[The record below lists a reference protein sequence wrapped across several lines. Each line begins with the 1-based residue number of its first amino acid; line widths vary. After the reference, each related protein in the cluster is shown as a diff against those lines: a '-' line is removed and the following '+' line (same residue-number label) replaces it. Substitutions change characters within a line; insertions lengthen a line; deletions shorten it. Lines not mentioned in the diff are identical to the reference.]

1 MKSEK
6 SNRKRHRDDRVAA
19 RRKAVAKLV
28 LLFFA
33 SGATSLVYETL
44 WARHLNAVI
53 GTSQLAICTVLAA
66 FMGGL
71 AAGAFA
77 AAHWGKRVDRPL
89 LVYAVLEAFIGAY
102 ALAFP
107 SLIRLVTPAH
117 LALSAQLPAGS
128 LILAMAQLVLLGAL
142 LLPPTICMGATLPLL
157 ARLVGPKG
165 DRAGFEVGR
174 LYGANTLGAVLGTA
188 LAGFFLLPRLGIAAT
203 TVWAAACNGALALA
217 ALLLSRSLRIR
228 PSTARDPHRE
238 LDSLGGSERCSQLNT
253 L

>member
-1 MKSEK
+1 M
-6 SNRKRHRDDRVAA
+6 
-19 RRKAVAKLV
+19 
-28 LLFFA
+28 
-33 SGATSLVYETL
+33 YETL
-44 WARHLNAVI
+44 WARHLNAVV

-71 AAGAFA
+71 ATGAFA
-77 AAHWGKRVDRPL
+77 AAHWGKHVDRPL

-107 SLIRLVTPAH
+107 SLIQLVTPAH

-157 ARLVGPKG
+157 ARLVAPEGE
-165 DRAGFEVGR
+165 RAGFQVGR

-188 LAGFFLLPRLGIAAT
+188 LAGFFLLPRLWG
-203 TVWAAACNGALALA
+203 
-217 ALLLSRSLRIR
+217 SRRR
-228 PSTARDPHRE
+228 PSGRRPATVRLHSPPCGSPAPCVFRDPRATSHP
-238 LDSLGGSERCSQLNT
+238 GM
-253 L
+253 